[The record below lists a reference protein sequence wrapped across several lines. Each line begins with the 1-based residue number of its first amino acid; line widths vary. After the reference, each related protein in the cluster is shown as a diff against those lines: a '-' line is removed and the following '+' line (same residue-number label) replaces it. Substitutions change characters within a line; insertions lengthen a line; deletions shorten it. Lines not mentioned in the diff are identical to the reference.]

1 MMCTADFGVS
11 AQLTNTMN
19 KRKTVIGTPFWMA
32 PEVIQET
39 SYDGKADIWS
49 LGITAIEMAE
59 GQPPHYNVHP
69 MRAIFMIPMK
79 PAPTLQQPDKWAPEF
94 VDFVRVCLA
103 KNPDERVNSTDLLT
117 VRRVLL
123 PWFFDNENRNAPHL
137 SF

>member
-1 MMCTADFGVS
+1 
-11 AQLTNTMN
+11 MN

-49 LGITAIEMAE
+49 LGITAIEMSE

-94 VDFVRVCLA
+94 VAFVRVCLSTT
-103 KNPDERVNSTDLLT
+103 PEERASSTDLLT
-117 VRRVLL
+117 VSHNNKQIGIAQGRERVCK
-123 PWFFDNENRNAPHL
+123 NM
-137 SF
+137 